1 MLCQMCKHQ
10 IEQLKWKNY
19 DFDENYNE
27 ETDKV
32 VKWDICLIYLAQFF
46 IIGFQMIEQGKIK
59 TITGIILY

>member
-1 MLCQMCKHQ
+1 ML
-10 IEQLKWKNY
+10 LKWKIC
-19 DFDENYNE
+19 DFDENYNG

-32 VKWDICLIYLAQFF
+32 VKWDICLIYLAQLS

>member
-1 MLCQMCKHQ
+1 MCKHQ
-10 IEQLKWKNY
+10 IEQLKWKIC
-19 DFDENYNE
+19 DFDENYNG

-32 VKWDICLIYLAQFF
+32 VKWDICLIYLAQLS